1 LGVARGAIDVS
12 DGLKVERRGPVMV
25 VTIDRQD
32 RMNALSQEVYDDLL
46 ATWTSLKADRS
57 VRAIVITGAGDR
69 AFCTGMDLKAFA
81 ERGGPRPV
89 KADVHEE
96 LRVTPLHCDVWLPT
110 IVAVNGVCT
119 GAGLHF
125 IADADVVVASSTAS
139 FLDTHVS
146 VGQVT
151 AIEPITLLPRIG
163 LGNALR
169 LTVLGR
175 HGAIG
180 AEEALRISLIDE
192 IVDRARLLDRAVE
205 LAEHAAAGSPAAIE
219 ASKRAIRGALERPM
233 SEAMQY
239 GWELLLAHRA
249 HPDSN
254 EGPHAFAEK
263 RAPKWQ

>member
-1 LGVARGAIDVS
+1 MA
-12 DGLKVERRGPVMV
+12 DGLLVERRGPVLV
-25 VTIDRQD
+25 VTIDREE
-32 RMNALSQEVYDDLL
+32 RMNALSQEVHDGFLD
-46 ATWTSLKADRS
+46 TWTALHTDRS
-57 VRAIVITGAGDR
+57 VRAIVITGTGER

-89 KADVHEE
+89 KDDVHEQ
-96 LRVTPLHCDVWLPT
+96 LRLTPLHCDVWLPT

-125 IADADVVVASSTAS
+125 VADADLVVSSASAT

-151 AIEPITLLPRIG
+151 ALEPITLLPRIG

-169 LTVLGR
+169 LAVLGR
-175 HGAIG
+175 HGRIG
-180 AEEALRISLIDE
+180 AAEALRIGLVDE
-192 IVDRARLLDRAVE
+192 VVAPADLLEHAIDRAE
-205 LAEHAAAGSPAAIE
+205 QAASGSPKAIE

-233 SEAMQY
+233 AEAMQH
-239 GWELLLAHRA
+239 GWELLLAHRQ

-254 EGPHAFAEK
+254 EGPIAFAEK
-263 RAPKWQ
+263 REPKWQ

>member
-1 LGVARGAIDVS
+1 MGD
-12 DGLKVERRGPVMV
+12 DLKVERRGHVV
-25 VTIDRQD
+25 IVTIDRQE

-46 ATWTSLKADRS
+46 AIWTSLKADTS
-57 VRAIVITGAGDR
+57 VRSIVITGAGNR

-89 KADVHEE
+89 KHDVHEE

-125 IADADVVVASSTAS
+125 VADADVVLASATAT

-151 AIEPITLLPRIG
+151 AVEPITLLPRIG

-169 LTVLGR
+169 LAVLGR
-175 HGAIG
+175 HCRIG
-180 AEEALRISLIDE
+180 TDEALRISLVDE
-192 IVDRARLLDRAVE
+192 VVEPARLLDRAVE
-205 LAEHAAAGSPAAIE
+205 LAEQAASGSPAAIE
-219 ASKRAIRGALERPM
+219 ASKRAIRGALEQPM
-233 SEAMQY
+233 AQALQA
-239 GWELLLAHRA
+239 GWELLLAHRQ
-249 HPDSN
+249 HPDSH
-254 EGPHAFAEK
+254 EGPIAFAEK
-263 RAPKWQ
+263 REPKWQ

>member
-1 LGVARGAIDVS
+1 
-12 DGLKVERRGPVMV
+12 
-25 VTIDRQD
+25 
-32 RMNALSQEVYDDLL
+32 MNALSQEVHDELL
-46 ATWTSLKADRS
+46 ATWTSLRTDRS
-57 VRAIVITGAGDR
+57 VRSIVITGAGER
-69 AFCTGMDLKAFA
+69 AFCTGMDLKSFA

-96 LRVTPLHCDVWLPT
+96 LRLTPLHCDVWLPT

-125 IADADVVVASSTAS
+125 IADADIVVAASTAS

-169 LTVLGR
+169 LAVLGR
-175 HGAIG
+175 YGRIDA
-180 AEEALRISLIDE
+180 AEALRISLVDEVIDP
-192 IVDRARLLDRAVE
+192 ARLLDRAAE
-205 LAEHAAAGSPAAIE
+205 LGEHAASGSPAAIE

-233 SEAMQY
+233 AEAMQH
-239 GWELLLAHRA
+239 GWDSLLAHRQ
-249 HPDSN
+249 HPDSD
-254 EGPHAFAEK
+254 EGPRAFAEK
-263 RAPKWQ
+263 REATWQ

>member
-1 LGVARGAIDVS
+1 MS
-12 DGLKVERRGPVMV
+12 DDLKVNRRGSVIV
-25 VTIDRQD
+25 VTIDRQE
-32 RMNALSQEVYDDLL
+32 RMNSLSQEVHDDLL
-46 ATWTSLKADRS
+46 ATWTGLKTDRS
-57 VRAIVITGAGDR
+57 VRAIVITGAGER

-81 ERGGPRPV
+81 ERGGPRPI

-125 IADADVVVASSTAS
+125 IADADIVIASATAS

-146 VGQVT
+146 VGQVA

-175 HGAIG
+175 HGRIA
-180 AEEALRISLIDE
+180 ADEALRISLVDE
-192 IVDRARLLDRAVE
+192 VVEPALLLDRAVE
-205 LAEHAAAGSPAAIE
+205 LAEQAASGSPTAIE
-219 ASKRAIRGALERPM
+219 ASKRALRGALERPM
-233 SEAMQY
+233 SEAMQH
-239 GWELLLAHRA
+239 GWELLLAHREHA
-249 HPDSN
+249 DSH
-254 EGPHAFAEK
+254 EGPIAFAEK
-263 RAPKWQ
+263 REPKWQ